1 MLGRRLPP
9 PTDLVIAL
17 KDLPP
22 PPANPFYERL
32 NRLLDEAGFE
42 PFVEDLCRPYYT
54 EGFGRPGVPPG
65 VYFRMLFFGYFEGL
79 GSQRA
84 IAWHCADGRS
94 AQAFLGLPPHKAT
107 PDHSSLS
114 KIRQRLPD
122 CVHEQVFV
130 FVLKLAEDQGLLPGK
145 TVGVDSTLLE
155 ANAAMKTITRRDS
168 GDDWKEYLRKL
179 AAEAGLDNPS
189 DEDLRR
195 FDRQRKDKK
204 VSNKDWTSPSDPD
217 SKIAKMK
224 DGTTHLAYKAEHVVD
239 LQTEL
244 ILAAP
249 VYPADQP
256 DSATLLESVIAA
268 QVNLMEAESGLPLEA
283 LAAQP
288 EAAISELTALEE
300 AVTDKGYHKA
310 ETLVDCEAAGVRT
323 YVPEKQLPQDRVWTD
338 KPPAW
343 EHAYRNNRRRV
354 GGNRSKRLQK
364 LRSEKVERSFAHV
377 CETGGGRRSWL
388 RGLLKVGKRYLMQVA
403 GHNLGIVMRWVFGKG
418 TPRSLQGLRAAVVAW
433 ILGGKGTRARRVQ
446 SWSAILGWEI
456 CGTRSDRS
464 YFATLHVAE
473 YVTFSTGC

>member
-32 NRLLDEAGFE
+32 NTLLDAAGFE
-42 PFVEDLCRPYYT
+42 PFVEDLCRPYYV

-84 IAWHCADGRS
+84 IAWRCADGRS
-94 AQAFLGLPPHKAT
+94 AQAFLGLPPHQAT

-114 KIRQRLPD
+114 KIRLRLPD
-122 CVHEQVFV
+122 RVHEQVFV
-130 FVLKLAEDQGLLPGK
+130 FVLKLAEDKGLLPGK

-155 ANAAMKTITRRDS
+155 ANASLKTIIRRDS
-168 GDDWKEYLRKL
+168 GDDWKAYLRKL
-179 AAEAGLDNPS
+179 AAEAGLDHPT

-204 VSNKDWTSPSDPD
+204 VSNEEWTSPSDPD
-217 SKIAKMK
+217 SRIAKMK

-249 VYPADQP
+249 VYSADQP
-256 DSATLLESVIAA
+256 DSATLLESVVTA
-268 QVNLMEAESGLPLEA
+268 QVNLMEAESGVAVEE
-283 LAAQP
+283 LAAQGG
-288 EAAISELTALEE
+288 AAVAGLTAIEE
-300 AVTDKGYHKA
+300 VATDKGYHKA
-310 ETLVDCEAAGVRT
+310 ETLANCAGVGVRT
-323 YVPEKQLPQDRVWTD
+323 YIPEAQRSPQRVWTN
-338 KPPAW
+338 KPPEW
-343 EHAYRNNRRRV
+343 EQAYRGNRRRV
-354 GGNRSKRLQK
+354 RGDRSKRLQK

-403 GHNLGIVMRWVFGKG
+403 GHNLGIIMRWVFGKG
-418 TPRSLQGLRAAVVAW
+418 TPRSLQGLRGAIFTW
-433 ILGGKGTRARRVQ
+433 ILGWMRPWARLVP
-446 SWSAILGWEI
+446 SGSVTLGWEV
-456 CGTRSDRS
+456 CRRLPDRIS
-464 YFATLHVAE
+464 IPTLDVADKL
-473 YVTFSTGC
+473 TFSTGC

>member
-22 PPANPFYERL
+22 PPANPFYTRL
-32 NRLLDEAGFE
+32 NTLLDEAGFE
-42 PFVEDLCRPYYT
+42 SFVDDVCRPYYAD
-54 EGFGRPGVPPG
+54 GFGRPSVPPG

-84 IAWHCADGRS
+84 IAWRCADSRS
-94 AQAFLGLPPHKAT
+94 AQAFLGLPQHKAT
-107 PDHSSLS
+107 PDHSSLT

-122 CVHEQVFV
+122 SVHEQVFV
-130 FVLKLAEDQGLLPGK
+130 FVLKLAEDQGLLPGQ

-155 ANAAMKTITRRDS
+155 ANAAMKTIVRRDN

-179 AAEAGLDNPS
+179 AAEAGIDNPS
-189 DEDLRR
+189 DDDLRR

-204 VSNKDWTSPSDPD
+204 VPNEEWTSSSDPD

-244 ILAAP
+244 ILAAA

-256 DSATLLESVIAA
+256 DSATLLESVVGA
-268 QVNLMEAESGLPLEA
+268 QVHVLEAESGLSLVE

-288 EAAISELTALEE
+288 EAAVAELTVIEE
-300 AVTDKGYHKA
+300 AVADKGYHKA
-310 ETLVDCEAAGVRT
+310 ETLANCEAAGVRT
-323 YVPEKQLPQDRVWTD
+323 YIPEKRRTQDRVWTD
-338 KPPAW
+338 KPPDW
-343 EHAYRNNRRRV
+343 ERAYRHNRRRV

-364 LRSEKVERSFAHV
+364 LRSEKVERTFAHV

-388 RGLLKVGKRYLMQVA
+388 RGLLEVGKRYLMTVV
-403 GHNLGIVMRWVFGKG
+403 GHNLGIMMRRVFGKG
-418 TPRSLQGLRAAVVAW
+418 TPKSLQGLGAAVIAW
-433 ILGGKGTRARRVQ
+433 IVGNMGTGACRQRPWWAT
-446 SWSAILGWEI
+446 LGWEAW
-456 CGTRSDRS
+456 GRLPDRI
-464 YFATLHVAE
+464 YFTTFHVAE
-473 YVTFSTGC
+473 NLTFSTG